1 MASKGHIVGAV
12 SAAAV
17 ALVAGF
23 EGIRHYPYLDTGNV
37 PTVCYGH
44 THNVQSRFYPEEE
57 CDALLMQELRV
68 AGAAVH
74 RSVGP
79 LPQPIFDSM
88 SSFTYN
94 VGQGA
99 FARSTLAKHL
109 RAGRY
114 EAACMQLDR
123 WVYVAGKD
131 CRNRANNCYGIVTR
145 RAAERDLCL
154 QGVN

>member
-1 MASKGHIVGAV
+1 MKGRLVAV
-12 SAAAV
+12 AGAAAV

-23 EGIRHYPYLDTGNV
+23 EGLRHRPYLDTGAV
-37 PTVCYGH
+37 PTVCYGY
-44 THNVQSRFYPEEE
+44 THRVEPRFYPKEE
-57 CDALLMQELRV
+57 CEALLVQELNA

-79 LPQPIFDSM
+79 LPQPVFDAM
-88 SSFTYN
+88 TSFTYN
-94 VGQGA
+94 VGAGA
-99 FARSTLAKHL
+99 FHRSTMAKHL

-114 EAACMQLDR
+114 EQACLQLDR

-131 CRNRANNCYGIVTR
+131 CRDPSNNCRGIVTR

-154 QGVN
+154 QGVQ